1 MLRILGSQKTLCDGA
16 SRREFLH
23 AGGLGLTGLGLSQF
37 LALQDAR
44 AAETVV
50 ENAIGAANFGK
61 AKRCLLL
68 YLYGAPSQLETFDM
82 KPNAPLEIRGT
93 MQPIASSVPG
103 LDVCEYLPET
113 AKIMD
118 RVTVVRSITHEF
130 PLHGVAFA
138 TTGVPA
144 IDVAMELAP
153 YDTRHYP
160 YFGSCVDFITRQRAE
175 AAGNPILVPQNV
187 ALPFQFSSQRTG
199 EVYRAGPYAAFLGGA
214 YNPVW
219 TEFSGK
225 SSRTVVKT
233 LRDMN
238 HDVPDPYCGCTP
250 DSYFKMSMTQPQE
263 QMTLDRLNQRRSLL
277 QQFDQERRQFSA
289 TSQAKSMSRYQEMAY
304 SLINSPLVADAL
316 DVRRESPETRDLYG
330 MTLFGQG
337 CLAGRRMLEAG
348 TKLVSVFWD
357 EFGLAGDAWDTH
369 WNHYPRMKDQLLP
382 GFDKA
387 FSGLILDLE
396 RRGMLEDTLVAVL
409 SDHGRTPKI
418 NSAQGG
424 GRDHWSRAY
433 SLVFAGGG
441 IAKGKIVGATD
452 EIASDPTERPVSPK
466 DLLATMYHC
475 LGIDPHAFVPDRS
488 GRQIPLVPDS
498 NDVIP
503 EMLG

>member
-1 MLRILGSQKTLCDGA
+1 MLRILGSQKNLCDGV
-16 SRREFLH
+16 SRRELLH

-37 LALQDAR
+37 LALRDAH
-44 AAETVV
+44 AETIV

-93 MQPIASSVPG
+93 MQPISSVVPG

-130 PLHGVAFA
+130 PVHGVAFA
-138 TTGVPA
+138 TTGIPA

-153 YDTRHYP
+153 HDVRHYP

-175 AAGNPILVPQNV
+175 AAGNPTLMPQNV

-233 LRDMN
+233 LRDMKY
-238 HDVPDPYCGCTP
+238 DVPDPYCGCTT
-250 DSYFKMSMTQPQE
+250 DSYFKMSLTQPQE
-263 QMTLDRLNQRRSLL
+263 QMTLDRLNQRRTLL
-277 QQFDQERRQFSA
+277 QQFDQERREFSA
-289 TSQAKSMSRYQEMAY
+289 TTQAKSLTRYQEMAY

-316 DVRRESPETRDLYG
+316 DVRKESPATRDLYG

-441 IAKGKIVGATD
+441 IAKGKVVGATD
-452 EIASDPTERPVSPK
+452 KIASDPTERPVSPK
-466 DLLATMYHC
+466 DLLATMYHL

>member
-1 MLRILGSQKTLCDGA
+1 
-16 SRREFLH
+16 
-23 AGGLGLTGLGLSQF
+23 
-37 LALQDAR
+37 
-44 AAETVV
+44 
-50 ENAIGAANFGK
+50 
-61 AKRCLLL
+61 
-68 YLYGAPSQLETFDM
+68 
-82 KPNAPLEIRGT
+82 
-93 MQPIASSVPG
+93 
-103 LDVCEYLPET
+103 
-113 AKIMD
+113 
-118 RVTVVRSITHEF
+118 
-130 PLHGVAFA
+130 
-138 TTGVPA
+138 
-144 IDVAMELAP
+144 
-153 YDTRHYP
+153 
-160 YFGSCVDFITRQRAE
+160 
-175 AAGNPILVPQNV
+175 
-187 ALPFQFSSQRTG
+187 
-199 EVYRAGPYAAFLGGA
+199 
-214 YNPVW
+214 
-219 TEFSGK
+219 
-225 SSRTVVKT
+225 
-233 LRDMN
+233 LRDMKY
-238 HDVPDPYCGCTP
+238 DVPDPYCGCTP
-250 DSYFKMSMTQPQE
+250 DSYFKMSLTQPQE

-277 QQFDQERRQFSA
+277 QQFDDERRQYGV
-289 TSQAKSMSRYQEMAY
+289 TTQAKAMSRYQEMAY

-316 DVRRESPETRDLYG
+316 DVRKESAETRDLYG

-357 EFGLAGDAWDTH
+357 EYGLAGDAWDTH

-441 IAKGKIVGATD
+441 IAKGKVVGATD
-452 EIASDPTERPVSPK
+452 KIASDPTERPVSPK
-466 DLLATMYHC
+466 DLLATMYHL